1 MSALFPLLD
10 GAMVAT
16 IRTRIVFS
24 PEPPMSDATRT
35 IFLDGGDQQLEL
47 QQYRL
52 HVVDGE
58 HDDEQEIDCESARAL
73 IGSAPKNDLVL
84 DDPAISRV
92 HAEIEVDDTGY
103 LLTDKNSKNGIYV
116 AGLRVRQAYLE
127 DGTEFQLGNTTIRFE
142 LTDESTEVHFSGRDH
157 FGGLLGTSREMREI
171 FSILERVSPT
181 DATVLIEGESG
192 TGKELAA
199 EAIHDHSE
207 RKDGPFIVLDCSA
220 IPSDLI
226 ESELFGHVK
235 GAFTG
240 ATGSRKGAFEAAEGG
255 TLFLD
260 ELGELSM
267 ELQPKLLRALE
278 KQKIKPVG
286 SNDTVE
292 TDVRIVAATN
302 RNLQHEIREGN
313 FREDLFYRFAV
324 IRLQLP
330 PLRDRPED
338 IPILVDHFLAEANE
352 RAGRDDVDIAYKTM
366 EKLKRHRWPGNV
378 RELKNFIDRAV
389 LLTQGDNIET
399 RFLSPAEPDAAS
411 ASEALEDSALPLVD
425 TALEEGIPFKDA
437 KNRLVEDFEKEYWS
451 RLLERTGGNVSKAA
465 RIAGVHRKSVEY
477 ILKKLDLSR
486 EDLGVD

>member
-1 MSALFPLLD
+1 MS
-10 GAMVAT
+10 
-16 IRTRIVFS
+16 
-24 PEPPMSDATRT
+24 EATRT
-35 IFLDGGDQQLEL
+35 IFLDGGDEQLEL
-47 QQYRL
+47 TQYRL
-52 HVVDGE
+52 RVVDGE
-58 HDDEQEIDCESARAL
+58 HDEDLDDTFESARITL
-73 IGSAPKNDLVL
+73 GSAPRNDLVF

-92 HAEIEVDDTGY
+92 HAEIEVDANGY
-103 LLTDKNSKNGIYV
+103 LLTDLDSKNGVFVNGI
-116 AGLRVRQAYLE
+116 RIRQAYLE
-127 DGTEFQLGNTTIRFE
+127 DGAKFRLGNTTLRFE
-142 LTDESTEVHFSGRDH
+142 LTEESTEVHFSGRER
-157 FGGLLGTSREMREI
+157 FGNLLGTSRQMREI
-171 FSILERVSPT
+171 FSMLERVSPT
-181 DATVLIEGESG
+181 DASVLIEGESG

-199 EAIHDHSE
+199 RAIHDYSE
-207 RKDGPFIVLDCSA
+207 RADGPFIVLDCSA

-267 ELQPKLLRALE
+267 DLQPKLLRALE
-278 KQKIKPVG
+278 NERIKPIG
-286 SNDTVE
+286 SNEEVE

-324 IRLQLP
+324 IRVQLP
-330 PLRDRPED
+330 PLRERPED
-338 IPILVDHFLAEANE
+338 IPLLVEHFLEDANE
-352 RAGRDDVDIAYKTM
+352 RTGRDDVDVSYKTM

-378 RELKNFIDRAV
+378 RELKNFVERAV

-399 RFLSPAEPDAAS
+399 RFLSAGDPESAS
-411 ASEALEDSALPLVD
+411 APQ
-425 TALEEGIPFKDA
+425 ALEESTLPMVETALQEDIPFKDA
-437 KNRLVEDFEKEYWS
+437 KNRLVEEFEKEYWS

>member
-1 MSALFPLLD
+1 
-10 GAMVAT
+10 
-16 IRTRIVFS
+16 
-24 PEPPMSDATRT
+24 MSDATRT
-35 IFLDGGDQQLEL
+35 IFLDGGDEQLEL
-47 QQYRL
+47 QKYRL
-52 HVVDGE
+52 RVVESE
-58 HDDEQEIDCESARAL
+58 HDGDTIVTCDSANIT

-84 DDPAISRV
+84 DDPAVSRV
-92 HAEIEVDDTGY
+92 HASIDVDDNGY
-103 LLTDKNSKNGIYV
+103 LLSDRDSKNGIFL
-116 AGLRVRQAYLE
+116 ADLRVRQLYV
-127 DGTEFQLGNTTIRFE
+127 DDKTEFRLGNTTIRFE
-142 LTDESTEVHFSGRDH
+142 LTDESTEVHFSGRQR
-157 FGGLLGTSREMREI
+157 FGDLLGKSRQMREI
-171 FSILERVSPT
+171 FAMLERVSPT

-199 EAIHDHSE
+199 RALHDHSE
-207 RKDGPFIVLDCSA
+207 RSDGPFIVLDCSA
-220 IPSDLI
+220 IPADLI

-260 ELGELSM
+260 ELGELST

-278 KQKIKPVG
+278 NEEIKPVG
-286 SNDTVE
+286 SNDTVD
-292 TDVRIVAATN
+292 TDVRILAATN

-324 IRLQLP
+324 IRIQLP

-338 IPILVDHFLAEANE
+338 IPLLVEHFLDEANE
-352 RAGRDDVDIAYKTM
+352 KSGRDDVDVSYKTM
-366 EKLKRHRWPGNV
+366 DKLKRHRWPGNV
-378 RELKNFIDRAV
+378 RELKNFVERAV

-399 RFLSPAEPDAAS
+399 RFLSPGEPASAS
-411 ASEALEDSALPLVD
+411 ASEALEDSTLPLVD
-425 TALEEGIPFKDA
+425 TALEENIPFKDA
-437 KNRLVEDFEKEYWS
+437 KNRLVEEFEKEYWS